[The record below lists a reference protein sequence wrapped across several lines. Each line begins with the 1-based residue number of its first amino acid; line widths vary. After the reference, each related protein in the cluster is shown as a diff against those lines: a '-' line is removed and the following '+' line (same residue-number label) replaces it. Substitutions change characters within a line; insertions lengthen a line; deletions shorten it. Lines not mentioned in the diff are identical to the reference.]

1 MTESENKTLRIL
13 CVEPGEAPEEKE
25 IGTDLGSLQAEV
37 DGLIEC
43 VYLNDDPGTI
53 LVCNEEGKL
62 NGMEMNRQ
70 LGDDIICGPFF
81 LVRDDGEGDFAS
93 LTDRQVRDYKER
105 FAQPEQFAEHE
116 PGAEPFMRFITF

>member
-1 MTESENKTLRIL
+1 MSEESDKLRVL
-13 CVEPGEAPEEKE
+13 RVEPGKIPEIKQ
-25 IGTDLGSLQAEV
+25 IGSDLASLQAEV

-43 VYLNDDPGTI
+43 VYMDDEVV

-62 NGMEMNRQ
+62 NGMEMNRR

-93 LTDRQVRDYKER
+93 LTDSQIEICQER
-105 FAQPEQFAEHE
+105 FGKPEQFAEHE
-116 PGAEPFMRFITF
+116 PNAEPFMRFITF